1 MKKYIML
8 ALTLVMAVSATA
20 CGGGAETGT
29 TATGSETA
37 AEAEATTTG
46 SETTA
51 EAETDSAEAVD
62 LEEVTVVLDWT
73 PNTNHTGM
81 YVAQELGYYAEEGL
95 EVSIIQPPEGG
106 AALLVASNKAEFGIS
121 SQDVEAPAFI
131 SDSPLPITSVATII
145 QHNTSGILSVKG
157 NGIDTPKGMEDKT
170 YATWDVPIEQ
180 AMVRALVASD
190 GGDYD
195 KIKMIPSTAAD
206 VMMALQTGTDSV
218 WVYYAW
224 DGIAAEVNEFETD
237 YIDFGTLV
245 PELDFYTPTIL
256 SSLSYLEENPE
267 QAKAF
272 LRATKLGYEY
282 AIENPEAAAEILLK
296 HAPEL
301 DEDLVVASQI
311 WLADQYKAEV
321 DQWGYMDVERWDNFY
336 YWLEENE
343 LVDAPV
349 TSGMGMT
356 NEYLPE

>member
-20 CGGGAETGT
+20 CGGSGADT
-29 TATGSETA
+29 TPTA
-37 AEAEATTTG
+37 VTSTEAEAET
-46 SETTA
+46 
-51 EAETDSAEAVD
+51 EAETDSVETTSIEAIT
-62 LEEVTVVLDWT
+62 LVLDWT
-73 PNTNHTGM
+73 PNTNHTGI
-81 YVAQELGYYAEEGL
+81 YVAKELGFYEEVGFEL
-95 EVSIIQPPEGG
+95 DIIQPPEGG

-131 SDSPLPITSVATII
+131 SDSPLPMTTIATII

-157 NGIDTPKGMEDKT
+157 NGIDTPSGMEDKT

-206 VMMALQTGTDSV
+206 VITALQTGTDSV

-224 DGIAAEVNEFETD
+224 DGIAAEVNDFETD

-245 PELDFYTPTIL
+245 PELDFYTPTIIA
-256 SSLSYLEENPE
+256 SNAYLEANPE
-267 QAKAF
+267 RAKDF
-272 LRATKLGYEY
+272 LLATKKGYEY
-282 AIENPEAAAEILLK
+282 AIENPESAAEILLEA
-296 HAPEL
+296 APEL
-301 DEDLVVASQI
+301 DEALVVASQI

-321 DQWGYMDVERWDNFY
+321 EQWGYMDVERWDSFY

-349 TSGMGMT
+349 ASGMGMT